1 MFSIY
6 PNPAKELLY
15 FNLNTIDLNQSKI
28 EIFDIQVS
36 AAWNRRIS
44 AKSLERKKQVVGLDF
59 LAFKNLKN
67 SSRYL
72 WGVL

>member
-28 EIFDIQVS
+28 EIFDVNGNLILTDTQ
-36 AAWNRRIS
+36 I
-44 AKSLERKKQVVGLDF
+44 KQE
-59 LAFKNLKN
+59 N
-67 SSRYL
+67 SYILQKQSQGIYFIHFDESIL
-72 WGVL
+72 